1 MVTGPMLA
9 AGPQTRVTGV
19 WSRTAAHAHELGA
32 TLRAPAF
39 DDLDALFDACEAV
52 ALVVTPAAQP
62 ELAMRAAR
70 AGKTLLLE
78 KPLAEDVERAEFVVD
93 AVTEARVG
101 TLVMLTNRFDP
112 RLPDFVA
119 EAARLEPIGGRACF
133 ISGAF
138 LGGPFAHGW
147 RLDRGAVLDIGPHV
161 LDLLEAGMGEIV
173 SVEASG
179 EARGW
184 VSGICTHASG
194 ATSTVSMCCT
204 AATETGQTE
213 VEIYS
218 PRGVAKFDGRAV
230 DREARADEIRR
241 ALVAVANGGSHP
253 ADATQALHLQ
263 RLIAEIEA
271 QLHA

>member
-1 MVTGPMLA
+1 MVTGPILA

-19 WSRTAAHAHELGA
+19 WSRTAAHAEELGA
-32 TLRAPAF
+32 ALGAPAF
-39 DDLDALFDACEAV
+39 ADPDALFGACDAV

-62 ELAMRAAR
+62 ELAVRAAR
-70 AGKTLLLE
+70 AGKTLFLE
-78 KPLAEDVERAEFVVD
+78 KPLGEDVDHARVVVD
-93 AVTEARVG
+93 AVGETGVG
-101 TLVMLTNRFDP
+101 TLVMLSNRFDP
-112 RLPDFVA
+112 RLPDFIA
-119 EAARLEPIGGRACF
+119 EAARLEPVGGRACF

-147 RLDRGAVLDIGPHV
+147 RLERGAVLDIGPHV

-173 SVEASG
+173 AVQASG
-179 EARGW
+179 DPLGW
-184 VSGICTHASG
+184 VSAICTHASG

-213 VEIYS
+213 VEVYS
-218 PRGVAKFDGRAV
+218 SKGVAKFDARAV
-230 DREARADEIRR
+230 DRDARADEIRR
-241 ALVAVANGGSHP
+241 ALVAVAGGAPHP
-253 ADATQALHLQ
+253 SDAAHALHLQ